1 MLFFCSVPIFKN
13 LPEETLIKITD
24 VLEETHYQ
32 QGDYIVSYW
41 IYMQIETLQFRI
53 EWKEKRK
60 IN

>member
-1 MLFFCSVPIFKN
+1 MIYIFFSLSVPIFKN

-41 IYMQIETLQFRI
+41 IHANWKLQSK
-53 EWKEKRK
+53 WNKE
-60 IN
+60 N